1 MSEIGGATLF
11 AGMAT
16 FTSPDRP
23 AFPEL
28 GDARSAGLNR
38 VPPPPPVV
46 IRVIPLVGVAD
57 GASRARLG
65 LRVQVGGPWGTTG
78 HGELL
83 GVILDRP
90 SDPAPTATLVGPDLA
105 GGRSAGPVARHFPRA
120 VAVLPDIDGRHTVV
134 GHEVT
139 LDLAT
144 GCWSA
149 EIELAAVFGYRP
161 SLRLTLACYQPDSV
175 PGAALSS
182 FVTIDP
188 IRL

>member
-1 MSEIGGATLF
+1 MSEITRATLF

-23 AFPEL
+23 AIPEL
-28 GDARSAGLNR
+28 GDSCSLGLNR

-46 IRVIPLVGVAD
+46 IRVTALVDAAN
-57 GASRARLG
+57 GASPTRLG
-65 LRVQVGGPWGTTG
+65 LCVQLGGPWGSTG
-78 HGELL
+78 LGELL

-90 SDPAPTATLVGPDLA
+90 SDPVPTATLVGPDLA
-105 GGRSAGPVARHFPRA
+105 AGRCAGPVARHFPRA

-134 GHEVT
+134 GHEVA
-139 LDLAT
+139 LDLDT
-144 GCWSA
+144 GRWSA
-149 EIELAAVFGYRP
+149 EIELAGVFGYRP

-175 PGAALSS
+175 PGAALST
-182 FVTIDP
+182 FVTVDP